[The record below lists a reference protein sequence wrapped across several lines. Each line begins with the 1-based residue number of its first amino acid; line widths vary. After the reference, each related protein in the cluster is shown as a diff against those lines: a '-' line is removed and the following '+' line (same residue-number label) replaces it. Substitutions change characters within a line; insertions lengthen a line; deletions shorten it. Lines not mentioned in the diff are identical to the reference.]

1 MAVQIN
7 IATLTHQVNELG
19 WKKDQIAAHY
29 DLSMAQTTKLLQQA
43 KLQIRKFHKPAF
55 ELIMEPVAKNQLA
68 IPFVAENQVSK
79 EEVATPVSEA
89 QTISISEVSDS
100 TKLPEEDK
108 IPALD
113 FEAAEMVESIE
124 ELPIIPSFM
133 DDSLDE
139 APEFD
144 FESKESLSEADAF
157 DVNLE
162 L

>member
-29 DLSMAQTTKLLQQA
+29 ELSMAQTTKLLQQA

-55 ELIMEPVAKNQLA
+55 ELIMEPVAENQLA
-68 IPFVAENQVSK
+68 IPFVPENEVSK
-79 EEVATPVSEA
+79 EETATPS
-89 QTISISEVSDS
+89 SEVFDD

-133 DDSLDE
+133 NDSLDE

-144 FESKESLSEADAF
+144 FESKESSDEADAF

>member
-29 DLSMAQTTKLLQQA
+29 ELNNAQTTKLLQQA

-55 ELIMEPVAKNQLA
+55 ELIMEPVAENQLA
-68 IPFVAENQVSK
+68 IPFVAK
-79 EEVATPVSEA
+79 EEVSKKEISDAASENLQVPEVINEEILPVEFE
-89 QTISISEVSDS
+89 T
-100 TKLPEEDK
+100 ED
-108 IPALD
+108 
-113 FEAAEMVESIE
+113 SIE
-124 ELPIIPSFM
+124 EFPLIPSFM

-139 APEFD
+139 NPEITETKQEGDFFD
-144 FESKESLSEADAF
+144 ID
-157 DVNLE
+157 LE